1 MPVFSSDHQ
10 SSYHIQTGYSP
21 NLRLVT
27 TSSMNSRN
35 PANHQVSMFRMQSN
49 GDLILHQEDNIGL
62 NNIAN

>member
-1 MPVFSSDHQ
+1 
-10 SSYHIQTGYSP
+10 
-21 NLRLVT
+21 
-27 TSSMNSRN
+27 MNSRN